1 MIPSPSGITW
11 RSVTPTRSGIKKRS
25 VISSLFRIALSLAL
39 LALLAWWLDAGA
51 VLGRLAGF
59 DGLQECEAMKIRVAG
74 ADTADTMLSHENRG
88 LSVVHEVSRQHRHL
102 TDHLIEF
109 GAFVIGLA
117 FRGDEMAGCDDS
129 T

>member
-1 MIPSPSGITW
+1 LLPLVAPVLLSMLVPATVAGWGVREATAAALLGRRRTHSGG
-11 RSVTPTRSGIKKRS
+11 RSG
-25 VISSLFRIALSLAL
+25 
-39 LALLAWWLDAGA
+39 D
-51 VLGRLAGF
+51 LGRLAGF
-59 DGLQECEAMKIRVAG
+59 DGLQEWEAMKVRVAG

-88 LSVVHEVSRQHRHL
+88 LSVVHEISRQHRHL

-117 FRGDEMAGCDDS
+117 FRGDKMAGCDDS